1 MKFLITILS
10 FTLLVFHANADNT
23 KDRTLHSK
31 YIDNTVEGN
40 YIVFKLN
47 PKNAKISVD
56 GKKLKSKSINGIY
69 TYYLTPGE
77 HYYKVEAPNYKDETG
92 FISMFSQKIIKTIEL
107 KSVLAQ
113 ISFQAETPNVDIVM
127 DGNLIEIHSWNGE
140 LVAGYHYLQVS
151 KPGYYTY
158 TSIFRVCENETK
170 EIKIPAL
177 KGKFGSLKIN
187 TNPIDI
193 SVYVDG
199 KFVGNSPCVVKEV
212 IKGDHIIE
220 FKKDIFSK
228 RKYFTLNEY
237 ETKLFNE
244 DFEQNLTNSLSLK
257 AKELFILGEKYY
269 FGEKVS
275 KNYIKASN
283 YFFQA
288 ATLGY
293 SEAQYLLGIMYL
305 KGKGV
310 VKDNTKAINW
320 LKQSA
325 EQGDVESQYLLGG
338 IYQHGNGTRINA
350 NTAVYW
356 YKKAAEQNLPSAQCD
371 LAYMYENGKGVN
383 QYYHEAVKWYRKAAE
398 QGSSRGQYHYGL
410 MYQYGKG
417 VSQNINIA
425 VYWYRKAAK
434 QNNKLA
440 KEKLKELGYYV
451 E

>member
-10 FTLLVFHANADNT
+10 FTLLVFQANADIP
-23 KDRTLHSK
+23 KDRTEHSK
-31 YIDNTVEGN
+31 SLDTTVEGN

-56 GKKLKSKSINGIY
+56 GKELKSKSINGIY
-69 TYYLTPGE
+69 THYLTPGE
-77 HYYKVEAPNYKDETG
+77 HYYKVEAPNYKAETG
-92 FISMFSQKIIKTIEL
+92 FIAMHAQKIIKTIEL

-113 ISFQAETPNVDIVM
+113 ITFQAQTPNVDIVI
-127 DGNLIEIHSWNGE
+127 DGNLIDIHSWSGE

-151 KPGYYTY
+151 KSGYYTY
-158 TSIFRVCENETK
+158 TSIFRVSENETK

-177 KGKFGSLKIN
+177 KGKYGSLKIN
-187 TNPIDI
+187 TNPIDM
-193 SVYVDG
+193 SVYIDG
-199 KFVGNSPCVVKEV
+199 KFVGNSPCVVKE
-212 IKGDHIIE
+212 IIEGDHIIE

-228 RKYFTLNEY
+228 RQYFAINEF

-244 DFEQNLTNSLSLK
+244 DFEQNLNNSLSLK

-269 FGEKVS
+269 YGEKVA
-275 KNYIKASN
+275 KNYVKASN

-293 SEAQYLLGIMYL
+293 SDAQYLLGMMYL
-305 KGKGV
+305 KGMGV
-310 VKDNTKAINW
+310 AKDNNKAINW
-320 LKQSA
+320 LKRSA
-325 EQGDVESQYLLGG
+325 EQGDAEAQYKLGCV
-338 IYQHGNGTRINA
+338 YQHGNGTRINA

-356 YKKAAEQNLPSAQCD
+356 YKKAAEQGIPNAQCD